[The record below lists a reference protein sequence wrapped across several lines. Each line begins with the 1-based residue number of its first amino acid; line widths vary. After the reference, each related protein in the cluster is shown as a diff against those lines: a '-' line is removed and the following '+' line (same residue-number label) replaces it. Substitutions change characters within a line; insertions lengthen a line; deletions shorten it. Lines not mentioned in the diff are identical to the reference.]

1 MPKGTRRRRSS
12 FRRPL
17 REVRHGTSIRPTDL
31 RAICI
36 ALGID
41 ATALTQTAQKLQR
54 IEDGRDDTNPRGGR

>member
-36 ALGID
+36 ALGI
-41 ATALTQTAQKLQR
+41 ALTQTAQKLQR